1 MTKAKLFEILDMEV
15 PEDFAYFEQFADLV
29 ECEEEIDEELIL
41 KAISGMDGETAAELI
56 ENYFEDLTNAAP
68 DDADDLVSL
77 IDSVK
82 QNMLLCTG
90 NLDDINVK
98 GELANQ
104 LAAFRE
110 WFHTDGK
117 AKYGE
122 LPCSVFY
129 AITEHRG
136 DKLGNA
142 EHKCDFSNALDY
154 DLDNI
159 SLNLGAYSKVDIFD
173 DEPDDESDE
182 TDEQNN

>member
-1 MTKAKLFEILDMEV
+1 MTEEKLFELLDIDV

-29 ECEEEIDEELIL
+29 ECEEEIPGELVL

-77 IDSVK
+77 IDSIK

-90 NLDDINVK
+90 NLEDVNVK
-98 GELANQ
+98 AELANQ
-104 LAAFRE
+104 ISLFRE
-110 WFHTDGK
+110 WFHRDGS

-129 AITEHRG
+129 AVTEHRSE
-136 DKLGNA
+136 KLGNT
-142 EHKCDFSNALDY
+142 ENTCDFTGALDY
-154 DLDNI
+154 ELDII
-159 SLNLGAYSKVDIFD
+159 SLNLGAYSKVDIFN
-173 DEPDDESDE
+173 DEPDDE
-182 TDEQNN
+182 TDEQDN